1 MGTLNDLKMPSL
13 NDKIVE
19 KDTLAK
25 AEVEKIKKDKAK
37 KEKARKEKVALG
49 KAKGKLEKEKK

>member
-25 AEVEKIKKDKAK
+25 AEAK
-37 KEKARKEKVALG
+37 KVKKV
-49 KAKGKLEKEKK
+49 KEKKVGKLGKSELKKKGKV